1 MGEAEHESDIE
12 LTNDTPYLA
21 DIECFVARI
30 LVKIITDALY
40 SENDNPIDCYIT
52 S

>member
-12 LTNDTPYLA
+12 LTKDTPCL
-21 DIECFVARI
+21 VVRI
-30 LVKIITDALY
+30 WEKIITDALY